1 MPLLRK
7 IKLEQGM
14 VALWKIDR
22 DESEHS
28 AVLSHLQKAPDF
40 QRIKQPHRRL
50 EMLASRSLLME
61 LMGEYPTLQYHT
73 NGQPYLPGKNLQLS
87 ISHSAEIAAVI
98 IHKKRAGIDVESL
111 GRPVEKI
118 AHKFL
123 SQEERDFIRNSRFP
137 EKMNLLCWCVK
148 EAVFKWQETQGIDF
162 KNQIMIRPFLASE
175 QGKIDITFVSGKK
188 RHDLTAEY
196 FFIENNAV
204 VWCVQ

>member
-22 DESEHS
+22 DESEYS
-28 AVLSHLQKAPDF
+28 AILSHLQKEPDF

-61 LMGEYPTLQYHT
+61 LLGEYPTLQYRT

-123 SQEERDFIRNSRFP
+123 SQKERDFIRNSGLP

-175 QGKIDITFVSGKK
+175 QGKINITFLCRGK